1 MTSTTPDPTATTDP
15 AGTTITATTD
25 PATTTATD
33 PASVPAAAASASAS
47 ASASS
52 SASVPADSASPTS
65 TPTSE
70 AERLR
75 RWRLVLGGGGADGTG
90 CELRGRDAAMDGALA
105 SLYGREKG
113 SGGKAPGGRRAA
125 GLGASAPG
133 VARWLGD
140 IRTYFPSSVVQVMQR
155 DAIDRLGL
163 SALLLE
169 PEMLEAVEAD
179 VHLVGTLLSLN
190 KVMPETTKETA
201 RAVVRKVVEQLEKK
215 LAQRTRATLTGA
227 LDRSA
232 RISRPRH
239 RDIDWDRTIRA
250 NLKNYLPEYRTVV
263 PERLIG
269 YGRAAQSVKK
279 DVVLCI
285 DQSGSMAASVVYAS
299 VFGAVL
305 ASMRALDTRLVVFD
319 TAVVDLTD
327 QLDDPVDVLFGT
339 QLGGGTDINRALA
352 YCQSRITRPTETVVV
367 LISDLYEGGIRD
379 EMLKRVAAMKASGVQ
394 FVTLLALSDEGA
406 PAYDRDH
413 AAALAALGAPA
424 FACTPDLFPD
434 VMAAAIE
441 KRPLPIPDMAEQR

>member
-1 MTSTTPDPTATTDP
+1 MGDGIGTD
-15 AGTTITATTD
+15 GTD
-25 PATTTATD
+25 R
-33 PASVPAAAASASAS
+33 AA
-47 ASASS
+47 
-52 SASVPADSASPTS
+52 D
-65 TPTSE
+65 
-70 AERLR
+70 ERLR
-75 RWRLVLGGGGADGTG
+75 RWRMVLGGESADGTG
-90 CELRGRDAAMDGALA
+90 CALSGRDAAMDGALSA
-105 SLYGREKG
+105 LYGSGKEKG
-113 SGGKAPGGRRAA
+113 AAVGTDRSA
-125 GLGASAPG
+125 GLGASAPA

-155 DAIDRLGL
+155 DAIRLGL

-190 KVMPETTKETA
+190 KAMPETTKETA
-201 RAVVRKVVEQLEKK
+201 RAVVRKVVADIEKR
-215 LAQRTRATLTGA
+215 LATRTRATLTGA

-232 RISRPRH
+232 RVNRPRH

-250 NLKNYLPEYRTVV
+250 NLKNYLPEHGTVV

-279 DVVLCI
+279 EVILCI

-305 ASMRALDTRLVVFD
+305 ASMRSLATRLVVFD

-339 QLGGGTDINRALA
+339 QLGGGTDINRALT
-352 YCQSRITRPTETVVV
+352 YCQSRITRPADTVVV

-379 EMLKRVAAMKASGVQ
+379 GMLKRVAAMKASGVQ
-394 FVTLLALSDEGA
+394 FVALLALSDEGA
-406 PAYDRDH
+406 PAYDREH

-424 FACTPDLFPD
+424 FACTPDLFPE

-441 KRPLPIPDMAEQR
+441 KRPLPIPDKELSSRAISR